1 MIVALESYDDP
12 HGELHSEASGHRPAT
27 AGKGVD
33 IELDGE
39 GCDG

>member
-1 MIVALESYDDP
+1 MTRSVSFTPDA
-12 HGELHSEASGHRPAT
+12 AGHRPAT